1 MMYHVDMEGNV
12 SFEKLNLQEE
22 RLDLLSNPLLG
33 PFLRRKKELLE
44 DELMLRRANKLA
56 IYYLNKDK
64 KYDLDNYLLWK
75 TVTPLDWIRAAWYT
89 ISIKVGYADTYRNE
103 QFVPKTDIAYNH

>member
-1 MMYHVDMEGNV
+1 MYHVDLEGNV

-22 RLDLLSNPLLG
+22 RLDLLANPLLG
-33 PFLRRKKELLE
+33 PFLRRKAELLE
-44 DELMLRRANKLA
+44 DELKLRRFNKLA

-75 TVTPLDWIRAAWYT
+75 TVTPLDWVRAAWYIT
-89 ISIKVGYADTYRNE
+89 SIKVGYADTYRNE
-103 QFVPKTDIAYNH
+103 

>member
-1 MMYHVDMEGNV
+1 
-12 SFEKLNLQEE
+12 
-22 RLDLLSNPLLG
+22 
-33 PFLRRKKELLE
+33 
-44 DELMLRRANKLA
+44 MLRRANKLA

-75 TVTPLDWIRAAWYT
+75 TVTPLDWLRAAWYT

-103 QFVPKTDIAYNH
+103 QYVPKTDIAYNYQRKMLAINFNNPDRMLLSQNLLQALSYDFDCVLDIIQRLKN